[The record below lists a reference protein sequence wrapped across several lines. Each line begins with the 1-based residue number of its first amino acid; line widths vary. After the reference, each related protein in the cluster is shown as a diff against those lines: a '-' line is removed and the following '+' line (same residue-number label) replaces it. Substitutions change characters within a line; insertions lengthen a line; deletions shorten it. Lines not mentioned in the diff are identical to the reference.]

1 MTRYLYAALV
11 TTVLLWPSAVPAAH
25 LEGPSSST
33 AHVRD
38 LGNGAWQAAFKVELW
53 SDKTGKSSIW
63 GLIIDQQGCRMTPL
77 GPLGQGAFWSA
88 PRTAEVFIP
97 WTQ

>member
-1 MTRYLYAALV
+1 MKSMSFAFLLSLA
-11 TTVLLWPSAVPAAH
+11 LLWPSVLLAAH

-38 LGNGAWQAAFKVELW
+38 LGGGAWQAAFKVELW
-53 SDKTGKSSIW
+53 SEKTRKSSIW

-77 GPLGQGAFWSA
+77 DPLSQGALLTL
-88 PRTAEVFIP
+88 PREAFIP
-97 WTQ
+97 WTR